1 MAETT
6 FLDRIEQTDGAAE
19 LRAASYRLLG
29 LAPGDTV
36 VDVGCGAGH
45 AAAELVEQQL
55 ETIGVDADPAAI
67 AVAEART
74 PGAVFHTAP
83 SDRLPLEDASV
94 DGYRAVRLFH
104 LLEDPL
110 PTLAEAYRVLR
121 PGGRAVLAGQDYGFL
136 MIDSSDQDLTDV
148 ILLGLE
154 SRSVAPR
161 APRSFRDWLLD
172 TGFHDPEVVVHN
184 RVVTGHDVM
193 VKQLELAADAAVD
206 KALITRD
213 DADAWL
219 AEQTDRARRDRF
231 LAVLP
236 TLLVAATR

>member
-6 FLDRIEQTDGAAE
+6 FLDRIEQTEGAVA

-29 LAPGDTV
+29 AAPGETV
-36 VDVGCGAGH
+36 VDVASGCGH
-45 AAAELVEQQL
+45 AAAELVD
-55 ETIGVDADPAAI
+55 TGVKVIGVDNDPAAV
-67 AVAEART
+67 AVAATRV
-74 PGAVFHTAP
+74 PGATFHVAR
-83 SDRLPLEDASV
+83 SDELPLADASV
-94 DGYRAVRLFH
+94 DGYRAARLFH

-110 PTLAEAYRVLR
+110 PTLAEAYRVVR
-121 PGGRAVLAGQDYGFL
+121 PGGRVVLAGQDYGFL
-136 MIDSSDQDLTDV
+136 LIDSSDQDLTDV

-161 APRSFRDWLLD
+161 AARSFRDWLLD
-172 TGFHDPEVVVHN
+172 TGFRDPEVVVHN
-184 RVVTGHDVM
+184 QVVTGHDVM
-193 VKQLELAADAAVD
+193 VKQLEMAADAAVD
-206 KALITRD
+206 RALITRE
-213 DADAWL
+213 DADGWL